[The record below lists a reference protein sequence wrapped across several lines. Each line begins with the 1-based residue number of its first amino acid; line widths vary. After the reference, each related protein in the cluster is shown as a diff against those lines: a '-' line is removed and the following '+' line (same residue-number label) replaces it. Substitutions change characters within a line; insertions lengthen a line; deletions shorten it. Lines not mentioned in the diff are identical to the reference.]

1 MEEVFDGMKHTL
13 VWIYWWIINGISSII
28 DFIGE
33 FFSLFAGNP
42 SVGEEGT
49 SFLGSFFTGLDIVKF
64 YTFTAGIAFIL
75 MLLIAILIII
85 KQDYFDKDGPRS
97 KAPIITN
104 IALGFLLFI
113 SLVPLSTIA
122 MMVFNE
128 VFKSIYIAMGSG
140 NQIINI
146 SDSLIG
152 GALGSSGNSWKELF
166 PSGEAGSGS
175 LLYSFFNLDESMPL
189 QGFHWHLLLVG
200 GAFIAWNLFSMVID
214 LVKRVFNIII
224 LYVTAPFEIA
234 RMVSDDGIRFKKWK
248 DKMVAQLTSLVVIVI
263 AFMIFNLISGAAVN
277 VSESVSSY
285 TTVEQISE
293 DPNEGP
299 GEGEVEIPDERN
311 IGGAFVIIV
320 MMGGSLAVR
329 SASKLVSELAGGDS
343 VIIKERTRSDD
354 NNVRDKSGSDKNA
367 QTKPR
372 ILTRTITRDTT
383 RTISTRGGTTGS
395 SNRTNVS
402 GVAGT
407 IQSPGGAASFTER
420 YSGSNTNVASPTPL
434 QRPTSKLLMRTSD
447 STSRPTTTGRDIT
460 RGNYYG
466 GSGPNLDIGVIS
478 NTLSTGF
485 REAPTN
491 FGLTPPKWSEE
502 NENTIK
508 ERGNNYVQAS
518 MNFDSSIASNSNF
531 EALSKA
537 ANSYLSAADKEKEII
552 KKEVATGQK
561 DIQPMRKT
569 FNRAESNEYK
579 RVNMGYQKAH
589 NDYAKTTG
597 KISGAISSPGT
608 NPQEIIRLKEQ
619 ADRQRQKLI
628 TAANQAKK
636 FYENKKRGE
645 Q

>member
-75 MLLIAILIII
+75 MLLIAVLTII

-104 IALGFLLFI
+104 IALGFLLFV

-166 PSGEAGSGS
+166 PSGDSGSGS

-285 TTVEQISE
+285 TTVEQISN
-293 DPNEGP
+293 DPNDGT

-383 RTISTRGGTTGS
+383 RTISTRGATTGS

-407 IQSPGGAASFTER
+407 IQSPGGAASFTDR

-561 DIQPMRKT
+561 DVQPMRKT

-597 KISGAISSPGT
+597 KISSAISSPGT

-645 Q
+645 

>member
-75 MLLIAILIII
+75 MLLIAVLTII

-104 IALGFLLFI
+104 IGLGFLLFV

-128 VFKSIYIAMGSG
+128 VFKSVYIAMGSG

-166 PSGEAGSGS
+166 PSGDSGSGS
-175 LLYSFFNLDESMPL
+175 LLYAFFNLDESMPL

-285 TTVEQISE
+285 TTVEQISN
-293 DPNEGP
+293 DPNDGT

-395 SNRTNVS
+395 SSRTNVS

-407 IQSPGGAASFTER
+407 IQAPGGTASFTER

-447 STSRPTTTGRDIT
+447 STSRPTTTGTNIT

-579 RVNMGYQKAH
+579 RVNTGYQKAH

-597 KISGAISSPGT
+597 KISSAISSPGT

-645 Q
+645 

>member
-1 MEEVFDGMKHTL
+1 VEEVFDGMKHTL

-75 MLLIAILIII
+75 MLLIAILTII

-128 VFKSIYIAMGSG
+128 VFKSVYIAMGSG

-285 TTVEQISE
+285 TTVEQISN

-383 RTISTRGGTTGS
+383 RTISTRGATTGS

-407 IQSPGGAASFTER
+407 IQSPGGTASFTER

-466 GSGPNLDIGVIS
+466 GSGPNLDTRVIS

-597 KISGAISSPGT
+597 KISSAISSPGT

-645 Q
+645 

>member
-64 YTFTAGIAFIL
+64 YTFTSGIAFIL

-128 VFKSIYIAMGSG
+128 VFKSVYIIMGSG

-166 PSGEAGSGS
+166 PSGDSGSGS

-343 VIIKERTRSDD
+343 VIIKERTRSDN

-383 RTISTRGGTTGS
+383 RTISTRGATTGS

-407 IQSPGGAASFTER
+407 IQSPGGTASFTDR

-597 KISGAISSPGT
+597 KISSAISSPGT

-645 Q
+645 

>member
-1 MEEVFDGMKHTL
+1 
-13 VWIYWWIINGISSII
+13 
-28 DFIGE
+28 
-33 FFSLFAGNP
+33 
-42 SVGEEGT
+42 
-49 SFLGSFFTGLDIVKF
+49 
-64 YTFTAGIAFIL
+64 
-75 MLLIAILIII
+75 
-85 KQDYFDKDGPRS
+85 
-97 KAPIITN
+97 
-104 IALGFLLFI
+104 
-113 SLVPLSTIA
+113 
-122 MMVFNE
+122 
-128 VFKSIYIAMGSG
+128 
-140 NQIINI
+140 
-146 SDSLIG
+146 
-152 GALGSSGNSWKELF
+152 
-166 PSGEAGSGS
+166 
-175 LLYSFFNLDESMPL
+175 MPL

-383 RTISTRGGTTGS
+383 RTISTRGATTGS

-407 IQSPGGAASFTER
+407 IQSPGGAASFTDR

-466 GSGPNLDIGVIS
+466 GSGPNLDTGVIS

-561 DIQPMRKT
+561 DVQPMRKT

-597 KISGAISSPGT
+597 KISSAISSPGT

-645 Q
+645 

>member
-128 VFKSIYIAMGSG
+128 VFKSVYIAMGSG

-166 PSGEAGSGS
+166 PSGDSGSGS
-175 LLYSFFNLDESMPL
+175 LLYAFFNLDESMPL

-285 TTVEQISE
+285 TTVEQIST
-293 DPNEGP
+293 DPNDGT

-343 VIIKERTRSDD
+343 VFIRDRTRSDD

-466 GSGPNLDIGVIS
+466 GSGPNLDTGVIS

-561 DIQPMRKT
+561 DVQPMRKT

-597 KISGAISSPGT
+597 KISSAISSPGT

-645 Q
+645 

>member
-64 YTFTAGIAFIL
+64 YTFTSGIAFIL
-75 MLLIAILIII
+75 MLLIAILTII

-128 VFKSIYIAMGSG
+128 VFKSVYIIMGSG

-166 PSGEAGSGS
+166 PSGDSGSGS

-343 VIIKERTRSDD
+343 VIIKERTRSDN

-383 RTISTRGGTTGS
+383 RTISTRGATTGS

-407 IQSPGGAASFTER
+407 IQSPGGTASFTDR

-597 KISGAISSPGT
+597 KISSAISSPGT

-645 Q
+645 

>member
-64 YTFTAGIAFIL
+64 YTFTSGIAFIL
-75 MLLIAILIII
+75 MLLIAILTII

-128 VFKSIYIAMGSG
+128 VFKSVYIAMGSG

-285 TTVEQISE
+285 TTVEQISN

-343 VIIKERTRSDD
+343 VIIKERTRSDN

-383 RTISTRGGTTGS
+383 RTISTRGATTGS

-407 IQSPGGAASFTER
+407 IQSPGGAASFTDR

-466 GSGPNLDIGVIS
+466 GSGPNLDTRVIS

-537 ANSYLSAADKEKEII
+537 INSYLSAADKEKEII

-597 KISGAISSPGT
+597 KISSAISSPGT

-645 Q
+645 

>member
-75 MLLIAILIII
+75 MLLIAILTII

-128 VFKSIYIAMGSG
+128 VFKSVYIIMGSG

-166 PSGEAGSGS
+166 PSGDSGSGS

-343 VIIKERTRSDD
+343 VIIKERTRSDN

-383 RTISTRGGTTGS
+383 RTISTRGATTGS

-407 IQSPGGAASFTER
+407 IQSPGGTASFTDR

-597 KISGAISSPGT
+597 KISSAISSPGT

-645 Q
+645 